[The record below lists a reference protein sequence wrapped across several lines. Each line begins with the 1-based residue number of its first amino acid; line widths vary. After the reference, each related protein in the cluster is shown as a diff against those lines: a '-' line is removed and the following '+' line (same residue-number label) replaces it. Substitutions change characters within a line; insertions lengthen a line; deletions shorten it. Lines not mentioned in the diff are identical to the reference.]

1 MKNISE
7 KIMCLILISWTIAIF
22 VSNIDKS
29 CCERTAQEVYEYE
42 GLIVE

>member
-7 KIMCLILISWTIAIF
+7 KIMCLILISWTIAMF
-22 VSNIDKS
+22 VSNIDKN
-29 CCERTAQEVYEYE
+29 CCERTAQEVYKYE